1 MQSDR
6 DLVRAVLAGDQQAY
20 AELVRRHQ
28 RAVVATAWRI
38 TGSYHCAQDVA
49 QEAFVAAYRK
59 LDGLRDGAAFGGWI
73 LKITQRLAF
82 RAQRRTPQV
91 AALRDGDEPAAR
103 DDRPPIDDV
112 LQEVLLA
119 VARLPEQERM
129 VVALRYFEG
138 HSVGAVAEI
147 TGRPLGTVT
156 KQLSRAHRRLRAWL
170 AEVNT

>member
-6 DLVRAVLAGDQQAY
+6 DLVHAVCAGDPQAY

-38 TGSYHCAQDVA
+38 TGGYHAAQDVA
-49 QEAFVAAYRK
+49 QEAFVSAYRK
-59 LDGLRDGAAFGGWI
+59 LDSLREGAAFGGWI
-73 LKITQRLAF
+73 LKITQRLAW
-82 RAQRRTPQV
+82 RAHRRTPQL
-91 AALRDGDEPAAR
+91 AQLREGDEPVGR
-103 DDRPPIDDV
+103 EDRPPFDDALHDV
-112 LQEVLLA
+112 AMA
-119 VARLPEQERM
+119 VAQLPEQERT
-129 VVALRYFEG
+129 VVSLRYFEG

-170 AEVNT
+170 AEVNQ